1 MIYSMTGYGRGEAA
15 DQGVRVAAEVRTL
28 NSRFFDFSFRT
39 SRSLQN
45 FEAELRELC
54 RGRIQRGK
62 LTLVLTDFRSGEAP
76 AVPRIDANV
85 ARRVAQELS
94 ALAAELGLQGRLT
107 LDHLLH
113 FPEVLVQVE
122 DSTLSDLLLRLSREA
137 SEAAMTDLCRMRR
150 EEGTAL
156 AQDMLTRLTAI
167 ESALADVAK
176 MQGAVPARAL
186 EKLRE
191 RVKRLALPQAYDDY
205 RLEMELAILADRL
218 DISEEIVRLRG
229 HIEAFRRTLEA
240 PEGVA
245 GKRLEFLLQEMN
257 RETNTIGSK
266 TSTLEIS
273 HLGVKMREEIER
285 LREQVQNI
293 E

>member
-1 MIYSMTGYGRGEAA
+1 MIFSMTGYGRGEAA
-15 DQGVRVAAEVRTL
+15 DRGVRIIAEARTL
-28 NSRFFDFSFRT
+28 NSRFFDFSFRA

-45 FEAELRELC
+45 FEGELRELC
-54 RGRIQRGK
+54 RSRIQRGK
-62 LTLVLTDFRSGEAP
+62 LSLTLTDIRSNDAP
-76 AVPRIDANV
+76 AAPRIDTNA
-85 ARRVAQELS
+85 ARRLSQEL
-94 ALAAELGLQGRLT
+94 ALLSAELGLQGGVT
-107 LDHLLH
+107 LEHLLH
-113 FPEVLVQVE
+113 FPEVLTQIE
-122 DSTLSDLLLRLSREA
+122 DPDLNNLLLRLAREA
-137 SEAAMTDLCRMRR
+137 TEAAMTDLCRMRR
-150 EEGTAL
+150 EEGDVL
-156 AQDMLTRLTAI
+156 ASDMLTRLSAI
-167 ESALADVAK
+167 EAALDDVAK
-176 MQGAVPARAL
+176 VQSDVPARAL

-205 RLEMELAILADRL
+205 RIEMELAILVDRL

-229 HIEAFRRTLEA
+229 HIEAFRRTLQA

-245 GKRLEFLLQEMN
+245 GKRLEFLLQEMH

-266 TSTLEIS
+266 TASLDIS